1 VVFDEDAAWDWGP
14 VTPDGAPQLEPF
26 TVEQVVTTTIGTAPA
41 SSPTPPSPPSPA
53 PSAPT
58 TPAPPSPPSPEAVE
72 FVTPPTQDSILDAD
86 ADDDVVPR
94 YRLVDNLLGNAS
106 PPGHAPRVLEQLE
119 LHVVSADEPASLA
132 EAEADPNWR
141 GAMQDELNAIVDND
155 TWSLTDLPHGHCAI
169 GLKWVYKLKRD
180 EQGAIVRYKACLV
193 AKRYVQ

>member
-1 VVFDEDAAWDWGP
+1 
-14 VTPDGAPQLEPF
+14 
-26 TVEQVVTTTIGTAPA
+26 
-41 SSPTPPSPPSPA
+41 
-53 PSAPT
+53 
-58 TPAPPSPPSPEAVE
+58 
-72 FVTPPTQDSILDAD
+72 
-86 ADDDVVPR
+86 VPR

-155 TWSLTDLPHGHCAI
+155 TWSLTDLPHGHRAI

-180 EQGAIVRYKACLV
+180 E
-193 AKRYVQ
+193 